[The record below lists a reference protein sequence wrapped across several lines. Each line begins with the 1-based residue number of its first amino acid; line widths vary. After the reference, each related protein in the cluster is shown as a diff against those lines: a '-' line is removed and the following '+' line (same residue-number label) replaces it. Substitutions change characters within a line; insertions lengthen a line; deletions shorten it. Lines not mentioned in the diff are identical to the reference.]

1 MSKVTYSNTL
11 SPIARTRVA
20 ADRNLVLKDQ
30 EGYQTSDIYFNFR
43 KDKIDNLFR
52 ILMIGSKD
60 LNNPY
65 FGGFFMFQGKFP
77 DQYPFFPPHVLA
89 KTQGEN
95 TRFHPNYY
103 VNGKC
108 CLSILGTW
116 SGPPWT
122 SCQNLGTVSQSLKML
137 FIDNPITQEPSWE
150 KCTDERAK
158 TYTRIIAYRT
168 LQVAVL
174 NMLNKPPNNFENF
187 LPIMEKN
194 FIQLYPKYM
203 EKIKTMKKLHGKT
216 EKSPIYGMKVTYDID
231 FLEKSFKNTYL
242 KLYPKYGK
250 EEEKKFSKKYS
261 EKLEISNNHI
271 NSVNMIN
278 SDESLDLNTS
288 ITSNDIKEIKQHI
301 KKSKKR
307 VPNKAAKNFEEGYS
321 MISENSGDT
330 YKVIKTLKGH
340 KRWKKILQNVSI

>member
-20 ADRNLVLKDQ
+20 ADRNLVLKDKL
-30 EGYQTSDIYFNFR
+30 GYESSDIHFDFR
-43 KDKIDNLFR
+43 KEKIDNLFR
-52 ILMIGSKD
+52 ILMVGSQEIQ
-60 LNNPY
+60 NPY

-122 SCQNLGTVSQSLKML
+122 SCQNLGTVAQSLKML
-137 FIDNPITQEPSWE
+137 YIDNPITQEPSWE
-150 KCTDERAK
+150 RCTDERAK
-158 TYTRIIAYRT
+158 TYQRIISYRT
-168 LQVAVL
+168 LEVAVI
-174 NMLNKPPNNFENF
+174 NMLNKPPNNFTHF
-187 LPIMEKN
+187 IPIMEKY
-194 FIQLYPKYM
+194 FVELYPKYI
-203 EKIKTMKKLHGKT
+203 EKIELMKKLHDKT
-216 EKSPIYGMKVTYDID
+216 DKSPIYGMTVKYDID
-231 FLEKSFKNTYL
+231 SL
-242 KLYPKYGK
+242 
-250 EEEKKFSKKYS
+250 EKKFKKKYLELKPKYIHII
-261 EKLEISNNHI
+261 EKKITQELPKTVNII
-271 NSVNMIN
+271 NS
-278 SDESLDLNTS
+278 SESIDLDKS
-288 ITSNDIKEIKQHI
+288 ITNDDIKEIKNDI

-307 VPNKAAKNFEEGYS
+307 VPNKSAKTFEEGYS

-330 YKVIKTLKGH
+330 YKVVLNQKGH
-340 KRWKKILQNVSI
+340 KRWKKVAQNVTI